1 MSELN
6 FGSLD
11 MLEGG
16 SKFGSVGRKVDN
28 LGGNLDGSA
37 EDVSTA
43 GLDDGAIGLDEI
55 SSVVGTQPKRKQM
68 VNSVE
73 IAEVK
78 IFL

>member
-1 MSELN
+1 M
-6 FGSLD
+6 
-11 MLEGG
+11 
-16 SKFGSVGRKVDN
+16 
-28 LGGNLDGSA
+28 DGSA

>member
-1 MSELN
+1 MAPLVGKWIISEATWMAVQKMSP
-6 FGSLD
+6 
-11 MLEGG
+11 
-16 SKFGSVGRKVDN
+16 
-28 LGGNLDGSA
+28 
-37 EDVSTA
+37 A